1 MPGSEGAAGQ
11 SRRDFLRRAG
21 LLGAAG
27 IVAPAFLA
35 ACGSSKKS
43 SGGSSSATTASGGAA
58 ATGDLASILKIDP
71 AGKNGKG
78 VDWSLASV
86 LALTGS
92 GSFYGKTM
100 TSGIELAIK
109 HIAAAGGPNIK
120 VKYWDHKSGD
130 AAAGK
135 QAMVEIG
142 SAKYPAKLASYTDDI
157 GVMLDDTAKYK
168 VFTLDGGGGTSTF
181 AQGKPYF
188 WGTRAITPNDTLPG
202 AFQWWKETNP
212 GKTKVGVVI
221 WDLGAAN
228 NDSVKTDV
236 LAKITAAGLAHN
248 GLYELVP
255 IGNQDFS
262 AVFPKIKANEP
273 DLLLTVV
280 YGQDPGSFVN
290 QSVTAGLKAFPLGF
304 EFTPDGV
311 NASKGSYDSVG
322 WTFTYDYFDESTAV
336 SPLAKFFV
344 DEYKKAN
351 GGNDPDFYAANF
363 YENTLVM
370 WEVIRRV
377 LAKGGDINDGD
388 QLDKAL
394 QENLTVV
401 SVYGGDSTTVGSYTL
416 DTKTHSVNKRPMGV
430 FQYKGGKVKP
440 MAFFGIGGEG
450 YKKA

>member
-1 MPGSEGAAGQ
+1 MSDIEEGPGH

-21 LLGAAG
+21 LIGAAG
-27 IVAPAFLA
+27 VFAPAFLA
-35 ACGSSKKS
+35 ACGSDKKS
-43 SGGSSSATTASGGAA
+43 TGSGATTTAAGGA

-71 AGKNGKG
+71 NGKNGKG
-78 VDWSLASV
+78 VDFSMASV

-100 TSGIELAIK
+100 TSGIELAVK
-109 HIAAAGGPNIK
+109 HIAAAGGPNFK

-135 QAMVEIG
+135 QAMTEIG
-142 SAKYPAKLASYTDDI
+142 SGKFPAKLASYADDL
-157 GVMLDDTAKYK
+157 GVMLDDTAKFK
-168 VFTLDGGGGTSTF
+168 VFTLDGGGGTSLF

-202 AFQWWKETNP
+202 AFRWWTETNP
-212 GKTKVGVVI
+212 GKKKVGFTG
-221 WDLGAAN
+221 WDIGEPSN
-228 NDSVKTDV
+228 TQIKEDI
-236 LAKITAAGLAHN
+236 LAKIKAAGLEFN
-248 GLYELVP
+248 GLYEFVP
-255 IGNQDFS
+255 VGNQDFS

-273 DLLLTVV
+273 DLLCCGL

-322 WTFTYDYFDESTAV
+322 WTFTYDYFDATNPV

-344 DEYKKAN
+344 ADYKKAN
-351 GGNDPDFYAANF
+351 GGNLPDFYAANF

-401 SVYGGDSTTVGSYTL
+401 SVYGGDANTVGSYTL
-416 DTKTHSVNKRPMGV
+416 DPKTHSVSKREMGV
-430 FQYKGGKVKP
+430 FQYKGGKVTSY
-440 MAFFGIGGEG
+440 AFFGIGGEG
-450 YKKA
+450 YRKV